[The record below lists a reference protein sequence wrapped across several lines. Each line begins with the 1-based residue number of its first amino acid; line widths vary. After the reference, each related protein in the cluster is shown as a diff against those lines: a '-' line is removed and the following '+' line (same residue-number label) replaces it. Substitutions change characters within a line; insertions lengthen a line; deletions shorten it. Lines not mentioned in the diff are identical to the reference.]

1 MPAGSIEQQDG
12 VFVRRDFPGDFGQ
25 VQVHRL
31 GVAARQNERC
41 ALAFFRADGAEDIGR
56 GGTLVTWR
64 RWARSAPRPSPGDLV
79 LLTDPRLVGEPDFYC
94 GRIDALILGD
104 LIQARRETFLKSSIA
119 PSACA

>member
-1 MPAGSIEQQDG
+1 LSGAISLAISARCRFIASVLQLGRTSAAPLPS
-12 VFVRRDFPGDFGQ
+12 FGQ
-25 VQVHRL
+25 M
-31 GVAARQNERC
+31 APK
-41 ALAFFRADGAEDIGR
+41 